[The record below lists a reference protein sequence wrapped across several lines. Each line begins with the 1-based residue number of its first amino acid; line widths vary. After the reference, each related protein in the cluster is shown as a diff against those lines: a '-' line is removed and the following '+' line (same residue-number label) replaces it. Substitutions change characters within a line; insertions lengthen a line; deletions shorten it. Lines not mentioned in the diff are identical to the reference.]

1 MSTAKFGKLKEVDIR
16 ELWKHE
22 QYDFSNWL
30 AEKDNLELLNE
41 TIGLTLSEVEKEVYV
56 GAYRCDLVG
65 KDEVTGE
72 KVIIENQLE
81 MSNHEHLG
89 KIITYAS
96 GLDATVI
103 VWIVKE
109 AREEHRSAIEWLNN
123 NTATSINFFLI
134 EIHAYQIGDSLYA
147 PKFEVVEKPNG
158 FIKNAKSQSG
168 SGEYNKSQ
176 SERLEF
182 WTRFNEVLVER
193 GKPFNVR
200 KASTDHWYDV
210 AIGVTGV
217 HVAMNLV
224 NKENVVVIE
233 LYINDDKELYD
244 KLADDKDAIESELD
258 LTLDWQRLDDKKASR
273 IMYRIPGLNFDDH
286 TNYDQLMNEMIDK
299 ALIFA
304 KVFKKRVK

>member
-1 MSTAKFGKLKEVDIR
+1 MTKFGKLKEVDIR

-286 TNYDQLMNEMIDK
+286 SNYDQLMNEMIDK